1 MYLFKKKYKVDYCGK
16 KSWYTNAKD
25 RYCAGEKVIL
35 YYSML
40 ATDTDYSFWLEG
52 AELMLSYDNEKGYV
66 LSFIM
71 PENDVVVHSSS
82 RNSMTKNA
90 MKIISDES

>member
-1 MYLFKKKYKVDYCGK
+1 
-16 KSWYTNAKD
+16 
-25 RYCAGEKVIL
+25 
-35 YYSML
+35 
-40 ATDTDYSFWLEG
+40 
-52 AELMLSYDNEKGYV
+52 MLSYDNEKGYV